1 MTEITE
7 GLPLPVKTNG
17 LAPLCLVTGANGYI
31 GGRLIRELLTF
42 GYRVRVLARNASRL
56 TQYPWISQVEVVE
69 GDAHD
74 EKALEKALAGID
86 VAYYLIHSLLVKD
99 DFEASELKM
108 AKMLNLLNV
117 LKFQ

>member
-7 GLPLPVKTNG
+7 GLPLPVNTNG

-69 GDAHD
+69 
-74 EKALEKALAGID
+74 
-86 VAYYLIHSLLVKD
+86 
-99 DFEASELKM
+99 
-108 AKMLNLLNV
+108 
-117 LKFQ
+117 